1 MRQGSRSPKRYREH
15 EMPPN
20 FRQVLECDRPCGA
33 FPVVRA
39 TYNSEMRFGMNK
51 RPLPFRRLTA
61 IPNFEMSH

>member
-1 MRQGSRSPKRYREH
+1 
-15 EMPPN
+15 MPPN